1 MRPIRTV
8 VIILLDFVNLILRL
22 DVPVFRHTDIDA
34 DGAFIDAIP
43 VQARVRDRLADAIH
57 GKASSA
63 RAAANL
69 SFGTI
74 LSYIAMANARD
85 GLTEITNLVRDYPA
99 HSVKKRVSEFRE
111 VVAVGGGKPH
121 ACDNNTL
128 RIVATL
134 HKYLQNQLV

>member
-1 MRPIRTV
+1 M
-8 VIILLDFVNLILRL
+8 
-22 DVPVFRHTDIDA
+22 FRHADIDA
-34 DGAFIDAIP
+34 RGALIDAIP

-57 GKASSA
+57 GKASRARSA
-63 RAAANL
+63 TNF
-69 SFGTI
+69 SFRTI
-74 LSYIAMANARD
+74 LGYIAMTNARD
-85 GLTEITNLVRDYPA
+85 GLPEITNLVRDYPA

-134 HKYLQNQLV
+134 HKYLQNQLD

>member
-22 DVPVFRHTDIDA
+22 DVPVFRHPDIDA

-57 GKASSA
+57 GKASRA

-85 GLTEITNLVRDYPA
+85 GLTEITNLVRDYR
-99 HSVKKRVSEFRE
+99 S
-111 VVAVGGGKPH
+111 
-121 ACDNNTL
+121 L
-128 RIVATL
+128 R
-134 HKYLQNQLV
+134 